1 MMGLP
6 HQARSRLA
14 QKYMQPSR
22 FRTSLFSVVVFAVLF
37 ASVCIARAQ
46 DARPKITGVSH
57 MAIYTSDPMAA
68 AHFYGE
74 ELGAAKEA
82 DPENPTGVIYRL
94 SEQQFIEVLPLPA
107 EHSISRL
114 DHVAFA

>member
-1 MMGLP
+1 
-6 HQARSRLA
+6 
-14 QKYMQPSR
+14 MQPSR
-22 FRTSLFSVVVFAVLF
+22 FRTSLLSLVVFAGLF
-37 ASVCIARAQ
+37 VSARTARAQ

-57 MAIYTSDPMAA
+57 MAIYTSDPEAA

-82 DPENPTGVIYRL
+82 DPENPAGTIYRL

-107 EHSISRL
+107 RAL
-114 DHVAFA
+114 DQSVGSCRFRDD